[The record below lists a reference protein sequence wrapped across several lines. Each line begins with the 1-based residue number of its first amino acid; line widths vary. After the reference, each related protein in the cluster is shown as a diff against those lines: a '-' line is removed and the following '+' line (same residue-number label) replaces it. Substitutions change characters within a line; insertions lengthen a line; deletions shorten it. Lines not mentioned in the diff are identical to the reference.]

1 MDGYKRDDGKWII
14 HSILT
19 DTYDFTKLMWLNP
32 KNWKDVSAIKAL
44 GMTANDAATISSM
57 GDVINP
63 YEITIEF
70 YTTR

>member
-1 MDGYKRDDGKWII
+1 M
-14 HSILT
+14 T
-19 DTYDFTKLMWLNP
+19 DFDKKAVLSRLNP
-32 KNWKDVSAIKAL
+32 KNWLDISAIKAL
-44 GMTANDAATISSM
+44 GMLANDAATISSM

>member
-1 MDGYKRDDGKWII
+1 MPLQASIFTLGGKTDDLA
-14 HSILT
+14 SI
-19 DTYDFTKLMWLNP
+19 KAR
-32 KNWKDVSAIKAL
+32 KDVSAIKAL
-44 GMTANDAATISSM
+44 GMIANDAATISSM

>member
-1 MDGYKRDDGKWII
+1 M
-14 HSILT
+14 T
-19 DTYDFTKLMWLNP
+19 DFDKKAVLSRLNP
-32 KNWKDVSAIKAL
+32 KNWLDIFAIKAL
-44 GMTANDAATISSM
+44 GMLANDAATISSM